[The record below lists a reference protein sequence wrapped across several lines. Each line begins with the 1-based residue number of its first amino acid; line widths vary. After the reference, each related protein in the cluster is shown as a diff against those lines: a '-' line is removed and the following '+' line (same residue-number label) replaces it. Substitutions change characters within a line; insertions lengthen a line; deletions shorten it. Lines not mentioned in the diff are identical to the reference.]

1 MGRKKLKGVAHS
13 FGHSFMSMMN
23 WYEGNYV
30 EDILTS
36 LMLLKKISYLEVDIL
51 NVQVTP
57 SWILEVE
64 PLRNSITDY
73 CEKFFKNLVTS
84 HELDY
89 AKNIRKATMF
99 IKFDFFN
106 IYISDDFVQK
116 IHYECTVII
125 LDDKHKEHNKSF
137 SSTTVLTDKAMI
149 EIQKRYVLE

>member
-1 MGRKKLKGVAHS
+1 MRRKKLKGVAHS

-23 WYEGNYV
+23 WYEGNYI

-36 LMLLKKISYLEVDIL
+36 LMLLKKISHLEVDIL
-51 NVQVTP
+51 NLQVTP

-64 PLRNSITDY
+64 PLKNSITDY

-99 IKFDFFN
+99 IEFN
-106 IYISDDFVQK
+106 FLDIDTSDDFQQNINYKCSVTIVDDNQK
-116 IHYECTVII
+116 GHT
-125 LDDKHKEHNKSF
+125 KSF

-149 EIQKRYVLE
+149 EIQKRYLLE